1 MFGFPIPIAHLI
13 ITYGIG
19 LIILAMLIRVL
30 CSWFRIDERY
40 AFVRFLARL
49 TDPFI
54 DPIRRIIRP
63 SGVLDWSFLIAWF
76 LLITIQTLLLQALP
90 AGW

>member
-1 MFGFPIPIAHLI
+1 MNIAHTVI
-13 ITYGIG
+13 FYGIG
-19 LIILAMLIRVL
+19 LIILAMLIRAI

-40 AFVRFLARL
+40 ALIRFLARL

-54 DPIRRIIRP
+54 APVRRIVKP
-63 SGVLDWSFLIAWF
+63 VGTFDLSFLITWF
-76 LLITIQTLLLQALP
+76 LLLTIQTLLIQALP